1 MIYSMGN
8 IPRQKAQQEIN
19 RSLLGNQSRKD
30 TFMFTNIKRITATFL
45 LLLGVLMLLSFAVQA
60 QPQRI
65 SVEEHM
71 KILKDKLKLNNEQSK
86 KIATI
91 LEDQREEITTAM
103 NDNRNDRQA
112 MDAEVQKITKR
123 TDNKI
128 KEVLTEKQVKAYDK
142 VIKDRQTKVSR
153 RMKESN

>member
-1 MIYSMGN
+1 
-8 IPRQKAQQEIN
+8 
-19 RSLLGNQSRKD
+19 
-30 TFMFTNIKRITATFL
+30 
-45 LLLGVLMLLSFAVQA
+45 MLLSFAVQA